1 MGYSS
6 QVAYSIVF
14 KDKRTLNEFIALVML
29 QGGYDVEAL
38 KECYIDWD
46 NCQVHYHAWNIKWYE
61 VYPYVQGHNSLRE
74 FAHDRFE
81 KECSTK
87 FVRIGE
93 ELNDNEEEW
102 HQGFGA
108 SEQAAA
114 TKLHRLSREGRK
126 GLRDQHSRGEPPTR
140 CFRRGQLL
148 GLPRPPRHRSG
159 EGPRLTRFQIK
170 PTANLR

>member
-14 KDKRTLNEFIALVML
+14 KGKRTLNEFIALVML
-29 QGGYDVEAL
+29 QGGDAVEAL

-61 VYPYVQGHNSLRE
+61 GYPYVQGHNSLRE

-102 HQGFGA
+102 HQGCGA
-108 SEQAAA
+108 YVIDD
-114 TKLHRLSREGRK
+114 LHIHRRIETQYGGK
-126 GLRDQHSRGEPPTR
+126 YEPI
-140 CFRRGQLL
+140 GDALAVQELD
-148 GLPRPPRHRSG
+148 
-159 EGPRLTRFQIK
+159 
-170 PTANLR
+170 

>member
-46 NCQVHYHAWNIKWYE
+46 NCQVHYHAWDIKWWYE
-61 VYPYVQGHNSLRE
+61 VYPYVQGHNRLRE
-74 FAHDRFE
+74 FAQDRFE
-81 KECSTK
+81 KECSIK

-93 ELNDNEEEW
+93 ELNDNEEEG
-102 HQGFGA
+102 HQGCGA
-108 SEQAAA
+108 YVIDD
-114 TKLHRLSREGRK
+114 LHIHRRIETQYGGK
-126 GLRDQHSRGEPPTR
+126 YEPI
-140 CFRRGQLL
+140 GDALAVQELD
-148 GLPRPPRHRSG
+148 
-159 EGPRLTRFQIK
+159 
-170 PTANLR
+170 